1 MRRTV
6 AASAA
11 VLFLRSMRNRNGV
24 IMKQYII
31 RRVLLTIPLLVAIS
45 FVCFALISLIPSE
58 PAEVALRVRQIPV
71 ISDEMIAETR
81 AELGLDKP
89 YLIRY
94 LTWVWNVLHGDFSF
108 SYVNPLRSV
117 ADELLRGLL
126 ATLELAGRRSFSSF

>member
-24 IMKQYII
+24 TMKQYII

-45 FVCFALISLIPSE
+45 FVCFVLISLIPSD

-71 ISDEMIAETR
+71 ISGVECSAWGFR
-81 AELGLDKP
+81 LQLCQPAAQ
-89 YLIRY
+89 R
-94 LTWVWNVLHGDFSF
+94 
-108 SYVNPLRSV
+108 
-117 ADELLRGLL
+117 RG
-126 ATLELAGRRSFSSF
+126 